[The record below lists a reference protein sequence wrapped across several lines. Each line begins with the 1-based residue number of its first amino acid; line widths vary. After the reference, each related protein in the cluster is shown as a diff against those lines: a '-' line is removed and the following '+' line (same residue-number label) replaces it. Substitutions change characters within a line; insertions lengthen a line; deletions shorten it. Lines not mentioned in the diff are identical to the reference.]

1 MVKELNILHMYP
13 KILATYGD
21 GGNIEA
27 LIYQAGKIGYRV
39 NLHTLEIGEDID
51 KWGDMDIIFIGG
63 GQDAAQLAVSN
74 DIQRHGEAILKHYN
88 ANKIIFTICGGYQ
101 LLGEY
106 FVTGKN
112 KRIEGLNI
120 VPIRTVAGNYRA
132 IGHSAIRLNSKIFTD
147 IGEDNIVVGFE
158 NHSGMTMTG
167 ELEPLGTIINNAK
180 GNNGKD
186 NNEGVAS
193 KNLFGTYLHGPILA
207 LNPHLRDI
215 MLQKAILNKTG
226 VIIDNFPKNKFEI
239 FAFKETLSMI

>member
-1 MVKELNILHMYP
+1 MAKEINILHMYP

-27 LIYQAGKIGYRV
+27 LVYQANKIGYKA
-39 NLHTLEIGEDID
+39 NLYSLEIGENID
-51 KWGDMDIIFIGG
+51 NWGDIDIIFIGG

-74 DIQRHGEAILKHYN
+74 DIKRHREKILAHYN

-112 KRIEGLNI
+112 ERIEGLSI
-120 VPIRTVAGNYRA
+120 IPIRTVAGNYRA
-132 IGHSAIRLNSKIFTD
+132 IGHSAIRLNNRIFPD

-167 ELEPLGTIINNAK
+167 ELEPLGAIINSAK

-186 NNEGVAS
+186 GYEGVAS

-207 LNPHLRDI
+207 LNPHFRDLI
-215 MLQKAILNKTG
+215 LQKAILNKHS
-226 VIIDNFPKNKFEI
+226 VVFDNFPKNKFET
-239 FAFKETLSMI
+239 FAFKEALSMI